1 MGGWVG
7 GWLNTDYKASL
18 SPQLKLGLGL
28 GLSLA
33 KLKTFV
39 NDLMGLLVEKF
50 LELLG
55 SHQLWV
61 VFLIFKDQFY

>member
-1 MGGWVG
+1 MG